1 MGAESVTSSEQLL
14 GYAMDGFPIHG
25 PLDDASQLDKCNGM
39 TDANGNYRYHVRTID
54 QVDQNLDYCN
64 GSDPET
70 NWNYILGCYSGATHF
85 TEIKSLDNYVIDAD
99 CVLEGQDNP
108 TTGPTPAP
116 TSGPTPEPTPAP
128 TSGPTPEPTPAPTRR
143 NGTPRPTRSGL
154 RPGTRRPSGARG
166 LGPGGRGPGRNLRE

>member
-1 MGAESVTSSEQLL
+1 MGEESVASDTLL
-14 GYAMDGFPIHG
+14 GYAMDGFPIYG
-25 PLDDASQLDKCNGM
+25 PLADASPLDPCNGM
-39 TDANGNYRYHVRTID
+39 TDANGNYRYHVRTVD

-99 CVLEGQDNP
+99 CVLEGQD
-108 TTGPTPAP
+108 GPTPVP
-116 TSGPTPEPTPAP
+116 TSGPTPGP

-166 LGPGGRGPGRNLRE
+166 LGRGPGGRGPGRNLRE